1 MNLKKILSGILGA
14 VLMFVIGN
22 MLPIT
27 NLYSHFIVNS
37 HDDENTLVAI
47 VVLVEWPIFIIL
59 GAIIGVLAYN
69 YCLTKLSKGRF

>member
-1 MNLKKILSGILGA
+1 MKKILSGIFGA

-27 NLYSHFIVNS
+27 NLYSHFIVNN

-69 YCLTKLSKGRF
+69 YCLTKLSKGRS